1 MGAVA
6 GMWFVEYLDKR
17 DFRAAR
23 RAVRA
28 YLASM
33 ALAAAL
39 ELALSLTMLAIF
51 IWQAFL

>member
-1 MGAVA
+1 
-6 GMWFVEYLDKR
+6 MWFVEYLDKR
-17 DFRAAR
+17 DLRAAR

-39 ELALSLTMLAIF
+39 ELALSMTMLAIF